1 MTRNK
6 ELYTQIKSHDD
17 LCLQYIRNH
26 GGSAQLCDIKFS
38 SDIVQRLI
46 NRRLVKVTNT
56 GKGFYLQLED

>member
-1 MTRNK
+1 MNSNK
-6 ELYTQIKSHDD
+6 HLYTQIQSHDD

-38 SDIVQRLI
+38 NDIVQRLI
-46 NRRLVKVTNT
+46 SRKLVKVTNT